1 VITNL
6 FSAVPLIGES
16 IVTWLWGGF
25 AVGNPTLGRFY
36 ALHYLLPFVIVGAVV
51 LHIWALHRF
60 GSNNP
65 LGIDADGPQ
74 DKIPFHPYY
83 TAKDAFGVG
92 VFLLVLSAIVFF
104 APNSLGEA
112 DNYIPANPLS
122 TPTHIVPEWYFLP
135 YYAILR
141 AIPDKLLG
149 VIAMFG
155 SILIL
160 FVLPWIDRS
169 PVRSAKFRPIYKQ
182 FFWIFLADCILLGY
196 IGAKPPEGM
205 FLIVG
210 RVATAYYFLH
220 FVIIFVLS
228 YVERPRPLPNSIS
241 EAVLKG
247 GGATAAAKAREK
259 A

>member
-1 VITNL
+1 
-6 FSAVPLIGES
+6 
-16 IVTWLWGGF
+16 
-25 AVGNPTLGRFY
+25 
-36 ALHYLLPFVIVGAVV
+36 
-51 LHIWALHRF
+51 
-60 GSNNP
+60 
-65 LGIDADGPQ
+65 
-74 DKIPFHPYY
+74 
-83 TAKDAFGVG
+83 
-92 VFLLVLSAIVFF
+92 
-104 APNSLGEA
+104 
-112 DNYIPANPLS
+112 
-122 TPTHIVPEWYFLP
+122 
-135 YYAILR
+135 
-141 AIPDKLLG
+141 
-149 VIAMFG
+149 MFG

-182 FFWIFLADCILLGY
+182 FFWIFLADCIVLGY

-228 YVERPRPLPNSIS
+228 YVERPRPLPKSIS

-247 GGATAAAKAREK
+247 GGAAAVVKAREK